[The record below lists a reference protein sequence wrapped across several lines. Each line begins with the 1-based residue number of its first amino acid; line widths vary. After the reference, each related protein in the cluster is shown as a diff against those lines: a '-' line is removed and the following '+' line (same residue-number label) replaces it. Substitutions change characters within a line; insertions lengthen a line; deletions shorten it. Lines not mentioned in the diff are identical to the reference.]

1 MDCWKN
7 AVGPRIKRVNNAID
21 FWRTQDMDR
30 LGLTTTQG
38 YLLGWLTRNA
48 DKSVTPSELG
58 RSFKLSQPTIS
69 GILQRLEAKGFVT
82 MEADSN
88 DRRRKYVRTTDRA
101 AECHQ
106 QIVSGYGAAADRSPV
121 RGGAGNAARPA
132 GPYDRRSGTG
142 RASAGNGGHTCL
154 KNCSAV
160 SGTTKS
166 IRS

>member
-88 DRRRKYVRTTDRA
+88 DRRRKYIRTTDRA

-106 QIVSGYGAAADRSPV
+106 QIVSNFRDMERRLTAPLSAEEQETLLALLDRMIDGLEQGV
-121 RGGAGNAARPA
+121 RQRETE
-132 GPYDRRSGTG
+132 DT
-142 RASAGNGGHTCL
+142 H
-154 KNCSAV
+154 V
-160 SGTTKS
+160 
-166 IRS
+166 